1 MKTRT
6 IEVNTYEVGDI
17 LDVRALKAQHMKP
30 ALTTA
35 KKCLVLN
42 CRCIRGGLFS
52 YEVLTNEMKKA
63 SITPEELGGEKYI
76 GSISLSELV
85 DE

>member
-42 CRCIRGGLFS
+42 CRCIRGGFRMRS
-52 YEVLTNEMKKA
+52 
-63 SITPEELGGEKYI
+63 
-76 GSISLSELV
+76 
-85 DE
+85 

>member
-1 MKTRT
+1 MKTKT
-6 IEVNTYEVGDI
+6 IEVNTYEVGDL
-17 LDVRALKAQHMKP
+17 LDIQALKAQHMKP

-42 CRCIRGGLFS
+42 CRCIRGGLLS
-52 YEVLTNEMKKA
+52 YDVLTDEMKKV

-76 GSISLSELV
+76 ASIDLSELV
-85 DE
+85 NE